1 MPARQVLRYH
11 GQVKR
16 ILASDKFYVT
26 AVLTGGKDD
35 WTTTTLKPQ
44 ATTNPGTKDLPYVYF
59 GKIKDWK
66 GFEQFRKFQYPSRYY
81 VLVPESSADGQ
92 QISWRSTG
100 LGGDYVKVSPLE
112 PDTTQYV
119 VDISP
124 DFESEEPEP
133 SSTPGSSNA
142 PPERPGMDFCT
153 IM

>member
-1 MPARQVLRYH
+1 MPLDGRGQGPQPCVVAELRVISRDAGRRAPLLRARRH
-11 GQVKR
+11 GCRRPDRV
-16 ILASDKFYVT
+16 
-26 AVLTGGKDD
+26 AVPP
-35 WTTTTLKPQ
+35 LKPQ

-119 VDISP
+119 VDISQP
-124 DFESEEPEP
+124 
-133 SSTPGSSNA
+133 
-142 PPERPGMDFCT
+142 
-153 IM
+153 